1 MTRATICANNTSIK
15 ASVRTLAAVAMAKA
29 RNQNCEASAPI
40 RPANSDGFQARRM
53 AIIADGCSQPQ
64 IQRQHDRLHH
74 QADHQRKGRRHD
86 EIRQPEIKIAPR

>member
-1 MTRATICANNTSIK
+1 MPMASRTVVRWPNMTRATICANSTSIK

-53 AIIADGCSQPQ
+53 AIIADGWRSH
-64 IQRQHDRLHH
+64 R
-74 QADHQRKGRRHD
+74 
-86 EIRQPEIKIAPR
+86 